1 MDGNYSGI
9 KVIAGNSNKKLAQD
23 IANYLDVPLANA
35 EVVKFSDGEI
45 GLNLYESVRGA
56 DVFVVQSTNDP
67 CNDNLMELLII
78 IDALKRASAGR
89 INVIIPY
96 YGYARQD
103 RKAKS
108 RDPITA
114 KLVANLLT
122 TAGADRVVT
131 MDLHASQIQG
141 FFDIPVDHLV
151 GGSTIG
157 TYFQNLGLEDVVIVA
172 PDAGSVKRTRKIA
185 RQLGVPFA
193 IIDKNRPKPNQT
205 EVMNVIGDIKGKNC
219 IMIDDMIDTAGT
231 LTTGAD
237 ALMELGA
244 KSVRAGA
251 THAVLSGPAIERIK
265 NSALEEVVV
274 LDTINIPEEKMI
286 DKIKV
291 LSTGDIFGQAIEYI
305 HSGRSLSRL
314 FTPERYI

>member
-9 KVIAGNSNKKLAQD
+9 KIIAGNSNKPLARD
-23 IANYLDVPLANA
+23 IASYLDIPLANA
-35 EVVKFSDGEI
+35 EAVKFSDGEI
-45 GLNLYESVRGA
+45 GFNMSESVRGA
-56 DVFVVQSTNDP
+56 DVYVVQSTNSP

-78 IDALKRASAGR
+78 LDSLKRASAGR
-89 INVIIPY
+89 ITVIIPY

-141 FFDIPVDHLV
+141 FFDIPVDHLA
-151 GGSTIG
+151 GGPTIAN
-157 TYFQNLGLEDVVIVA
+157 YFKNLDLEDMIVVS
-172 PDAGSVKRTRKIA
+172 PDVGSVKRTRKLA
-185 RQLGVPFA
+185 RQLGCPFA
-193 IIDKNRPKPNQT
+193 IIDKNRPRPNET
-205 EVMNVIGDIKGKNC
+205 EVMNVIGDVKGKNC

-231 LTTGAD
+231 LTTGAE
-237 ALMELGA
+237 ALMKLGA
-244 KSVRAGA
+244 KSVRAGC
-251 THAVLSGPAIERIK
+251 THGVLSGPAIERIE
-265 NSALEEVVV
+265 NSPLEELVC
-274 LDTINIPEEKMI
+274 LDTIEIPEEKMI

-291 LSTGDIFGQAIEYI
+291 LKTGDIFGQAIEYI
-305 HSGRSLSRL
+305 HCGRSLSRL
-314 FTPERYI
+314 FPQERYI

>member
-23 IANYLDVPLANA
+23 IASYLDVPLANA

-67 CNDNLMELLII
+67 CNDNLMEMLII
-78 IDALKRASAGR
+78 IDALRRASAGR

-114 KLVANLLT
+114 KLVANLIT

-141 FFDIPVDHLV
+141 FFDIPVDHLA
-151 GGSTIG
+151 GGATIG
-157 TYFQNLGLEDVVIVA
+157 AYFQNLGLEDNVIVA

-185 RQLGVPFA
+185 RQLGAPFA

-205 EVMNVIGDIKGKNC
+205 EVMNVIGDVAGKNC
-219 IMIDDMIDTAGT
+219 ILIDDMIDTAGT
-231 LTTGAD
+231 LVSGAD
-237 ALMELGA
+237 ALIGLGA
-244 KSVRAGA
+244 KSVRAGC
-251 THAVLSGPAIERIK
+251 THAVLSGPAIDRIEK
-265 NSALEEVVV
+265 SPLEELVC
-274 LDTINIPEEKMI
+274 LDTIEIPKDKQI

-291 LSTGDIFGQAIEYI
+291 LSTGDLFGQAIEYI
-305 HSGRSLSRL
+305 HCGRSLSRL